1 MVRTLKYWKQVIC
14 THKLL
19 ITYLFICNVAFSILF
34 KMRTIYLYYIYSS
47 SSIEQIRVAVSLKN
61 KDGSETAAI
70 AEIIRASGR
79 CLKNLQTEGFLNMG
93 KEFYNV
99 DVQKMK

>member
-1 MVRTLKYWKQVIC
+1 
-14 THKLL
+14 
-19 ITYLFICNVAFSILF
+19 
-34 KMRTIYLYYIYSS
+34 
-47 SSIEQIRVAVSLKN
+47 VAVSLKN

-70 AEIIRASGR
+70 AEIIRASER